1 MKFLWLVYKVDTI
14 MINYT
19 TRFYSIVV
27 LIKVL
32 KFLSFNT
39 DKISN
44 SYIVMHQMFSA
55 YTKCLSELINV

>member
-32 KFLSFNT
+32 KFPSFNT

>member
-1 MKFLWLVYKVDTI
+1 

>member
-1 MKFLWLVYKVDTI
+1 

-19 TRFYSIVV
+19 TRFHSIVV

-55 YTKCLSELINV
+55 LIYKMSLRIDQCISLSLEFQQTII